1 MNVNIKYLKD
11 EDGNYISP
19 VVSADGVFDSTG
31 VSISTTL
38 GNIGTLLDTING
50 ETSYSTINI
59 INFTI
64 NGTSYQAEE
73 GMTWYEWCNSD
84 YNTSIWVCPTSTQT
98 VITYSGGTGQEY
110 LALKSGHKTTACAA
124 SDIIIANHAYG
135 TGTSSK

>member
-59 INFTI
+59 IKFTI

-73 GMTWYEWCNSD
+73 GMTFYEWCNSE
-84 YNTSIWVCPTSTQT
+84 YNQDVLRCSSSSSNVSN
-98 VITYSGGTGQEY
+98 YSLG
-110 LALKSGHKTTACAA
+110 LALYNESNDYVYG
-124 SDIIIANHAYG
+124 SDTIVANHSYILD
-135 TGTSSK
+135 SKV

>member
-50 ETSYSTINI
+50 ETSYSIINI

-64 NGTSYQAEE
+64 DGTGYQAEE
-73 GMTWYEWCNSD
+73 GMTWAEWCNS
-84 YNTSIWVCPTSTQT
+84 
-98 VITYSGGTGQEY
+98 EY
-110 LALKSGHKTTACAA
+110 PAQGIGDFSYPYIDDNGNVKSNGAPGAYLDVQA
-124 SDIIIANHAYG
+124 NDVIIANHAYATTS
-135 TGTSSK
+135 TGPT